1 MATPPILLP
10 LWPRPNVTETLE
22 WLTDIILSENG
33 SEERTEMRTAPR
45 QSFSY
50 TYFVPVAQRA
60 RIANIVYGGRK
71 LQWYVPV
78 WPQVQQIGVVSAAA
92 TSIACETR
100 YSEFRDGGLLMLWE
114 SPEKYQILEI
124 DAVTSD
130 TNIDLAEETDAFTDA
145 VLMPVRVGRLT
156 GDPSRAFNG
165 RTSVLEM
172 AYAVDDQAEL
182 TVAAPTQYL
191 SADAYFDPGLL
202 DSGTLNEGLQA
213 RIDVFDEGLGQVSYL
228 APWTF
233 NRPRRVH
240 RMMAEDAAEAWTVR
254 EFLHR
259 RRGRSVAFWQ
269 PSFEADLRVTSTGTI
284 NATMRVRADD
294 YIDYAEDRTH
304 IAVETAS
311 GWLPRA
317 ISNPIDLG
325 GGEIQLTVS
334 PSLGVAASTIKRVC
348 YMGLKRLD
356 TDRAEIAYMG
366 GTVSQ
371 CAVNTVEIQP

>member
-10 LWPRPNVTETLE
+10 LWPRPSVTETLE
-22 WLTDIILSENG
+22 WLTHVIVSEDG
-33 SEERTEMRTAPR
+33 GEERTEMRTAPR
-45 QSFSY
+45 QSFAY
-50 TYFVPVAQRA
+50 QYFVPVQLRA

-78 WPQVQQIGVVSAAA
+78 WPQLQQIGAVTAAA

-114 SPEKYQILEI
+114 SPEHYQILEI

-130 TNIDLAEETDAFTDA
+130 TNIDLVDATEAFTDA
-145 VLMPVRVGRLT
+145 VLMPVRLGRLS

-165 RTSVLEM
+165 KTSVLEM
-172 AYAVDDQAEL
+172 AYDVDDQAEL
-182 TVAAPTQYL
+182 IVADPTQYL
-191 SADAYFDPGLL
+191 AADAYFDPGLL
-202 DSGTLNEGLQA
+202 DGGSLSETIQA
-213 RIDVFDEGLGQVSYL
+213 RVDVFDEGLGLVSYL
-228 APWTF
+228 TPWTF

-240 RMMAEDAAEAWTVR
+240 RMMAEDAVEAWGIR

-269 PSFEADLRVTSTGTI
+269 PSFEADFIVTSTGTI
-284 NATMRVRADD
+284 NATMRVRLND

-304 IAVETAS
+304 IAVETDS
-311 GWLPRA
+311 GWLARA
-317 ISNPIDLG
+317 ISNPVDLG
-325 GGEIQLTVS
+325 GGEFQFTVS
-334 PSLGVAASTIKRVC
+334 PNLGVAASTIKRVS

-356 TDRAEIAYMG
+356 TDRAEINYMG

-371 CAVNTVEIQP
+371 CAVNTVEIMP

>member
-1 MATPPILLP
+1 
-10 LWPRPNVTETLE
+10 
-22 WLTDIILSENG
+22 
-33 SEERTEMRTAPR
+33 
-45 QSFSY
+45 
-50 TYFVPVAQRA
+50 
-60 RIANIVYGGRK
+60 
-71 LQWYVPV
+71 
-78 WPQVQQIGVVSAAA
+78 
-92 TSIACETR
+92 
-100 YSEFRDGGLLMLWE
+100 
-114 SPEKYQILEI
+114 
-124 DAVTSD
+124 
-130 TNIDLAEETDAFTDA
+130 
-145 VLMPVRVGRLT
+145 
-156 GDPSRAFNG
+156 
-165 RTSVLEM
+165 
-172 AYAVDDQAEL
+172 
-182 TVAAPTQYL
+182 
-191 SADAYFDPGLL
+191 
-202 DSGTLNEGLQA
+202 
-213 RIDVFDEGLGQVSYL
+213 
-228 APWTF
+228 
-233 NRPRRVH
+233 
-240 RMMAEDAAEAWTVR
+240 MMAEDAAEAWTVR